1 MNASSNFASFNIS
14 GFGPSSPL
22 SKSFKTTRNGAD
34 RRSGPV
40 KMAAAH
46 WDEKNRHINVFGED
60 GHLRVCKVDRLES
73 IEKARMLWK
82 DINEA
87 GRNGVTIRF
96 VAAGGFDPNKWF
108 YTFEIAE

>member
-1 MNASSNFASFNIS
+1 MNVINSFASFDITAQ
-14 GFGPSSPL
+14 GPSSPIK
-22 SKSFKTTRNGAD
+22 KSFKTTRTGAD
-34 RRSGPV
+34 RRSGVV
-40 KMAAAH
+40 KMQACQ

-60 GHLRVCKVDRLES
+60 GHLRVCKVDRLDN
-73 IEKARMLWK
+73 IEVARKLWK

-87 GRNGVTIRF
+87 GQQGVPVRF